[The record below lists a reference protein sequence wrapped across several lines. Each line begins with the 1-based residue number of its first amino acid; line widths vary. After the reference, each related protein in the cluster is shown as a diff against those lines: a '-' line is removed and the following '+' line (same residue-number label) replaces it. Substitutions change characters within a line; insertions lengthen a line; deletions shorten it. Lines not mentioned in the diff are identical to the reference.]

1 MNVTAKISKW
11 LFEDAEFMRWE
22 NPGVLWLL
30 ILVVLYP
37 ILIYFQRKKVLKNL
51 YQIISPQ
58 NTITRFPSL
67 SKKLLFWRTTL
78 VSLGILF
85 LVVSGANLQVGG
97 EKQKVEKE
105 GIDIVFCL
113 DISKSMLAE
122 DIIPNRLLRA
132 KNSIQKVVDNLGS
145 DRVGIV
151 VFSGLA
157 YLQLPLTTD
166 HTAIEMY
173 LQNISTEIISVGGTN
188 FSAALEK
195 SLQAFPKKSITKKVI
210 ILISDG
216 ENHDEEALQ
225 IADKIKEEGIV
236 IYAVGIGSQ
245 KGVMIPEFINGKK
258 VGWKKDKHGSAV
270 VSRLNEEILQKI
282 SESTGGKYVQ
292 ASNQGLGLDLIMND
306 IQNIE
311 KTKTEAAEY
320 LYYKSYFSYFLVLAL
335 ILLGLE
341 FILFERKWIK

>member
-1 MNVTAKISKW
+1 MNVTSKISKW

-22 NPGVLWLL
+22 NPSVMWLL
-30 ILVVLYP
+30 ILVLLYP
-37 ILIYFQRKKVLKNL
+37 ILVYVQRKKFLNNL
-51 YQIISPQ
+51 HKIITPQ
-58 NTITRFPSL
+58 NTSGRFPYL
-67 SKKLLFWRTTL
+67 SGNTLFWRTLL
-78 VSLGILF
+78 VSFGLLF
-85 LVVSGANLQVGG
+85 LVFSVANLQVGG
-97 EKQKVEKE
+97 QKQKVEKE

-166 HTAIEMY
+166 HSSIDMY
-173 LQNISTEIISVGGTN
+173 LQNISTDIISVGGTN

-195 SLQAFPKKSITKKVI
+195 SLQAFPKQSTTNKVI

-216 ENHDEEALQ
+216 ENHDDEAIQ
-225 IADKIKEEGIV
+225 VAEKINNEGIV
-236 IYAVGIGSQ
+236 IYAIGIGSQ
-245 KGVMIPEFINGKK
+245 KGVMIPEFVNGKK
-258 VGWKKDKHGSAV
+258 VGWKKDKQGSAV
-270 VSRLNEEILQKI
+270 VSRLNDDILQKI
-282 SESTGGKYVQ
+282 AESTGGKYVQ

-306 IQNIE
+306 IQSIE
-311 KTKTEAAEY
+311 KTKTETAEY
-320 LYYKSYFSYFLVLAL
+320 LYYKSYFTYFLVLAL
-335 ILLGLE
+335 IFLGFE

>member
-22 NPGVLWLL
+22 NPSVLWLL
-30 ILVVLYP
+30 ILVLIYP
-37 ILIYFQRKKVLKNL
+37 IVVYRQRKKFLNNL
-51 YQIISPQ
+51 HKIIAPQ
-58 NTITRFPSL
+58 NTSARFPYL
-67 SKKLLFWRTTL
+67 SGNLLFWRTFM
-78 VSLGILF
+78 VSLALMFIVF
-85 LVVSGANLQVGG
+85 AGANLQVGG
-97 EKQKVEKE
+97 QKQKVEKE

-122 DIIPNRLLRA
+122 DIVPNRLLRA
-132 KNSIQKVVDNLGS
+132 KNAIQKVVDNLGS

-166 HTAIEMY
+166 HSAIEMY
-173 LQNISTEIISVGGTN
+173 LQNISTDIISVGGTN
-188 FSAALEK
+188 FAAALEK
-195 SLQAFPKKSITKKVI
+195 SLQAFPKQSTTNKVI

-216 ENHDEEALQ
+216 ENHDEEAIQ
-225 IADKIKEEGIV
+225 VAEKIKEEGIV
-236 IYAVGIGSQ
+236 LYSVGIGSE
-245 KGVMIPEFINGKK
+245 KGVMIPEYVNGKK
-258 VGWKKDKHGSAV
+258 VGWKKDKQGSAV

-282 SESTGGKYVQ
+282 AENTGGKYVQ

-306 IQNIE
+306 IQSIE
-311 KTKTEAAEY
+311 KTKTDAAEY
-320 LYYKSYFSYFLVLAL
+320 LYYKSYFSYFLVFGL
-335 ILLGLE
+335 IFLGLE